1 MCLGEGWYDR
11 QLLQLRQ
18 ISGDTREAAELLR
31 RTSWE
36 RNFVWKRSLWTM
48 LHLFMSTIRKFLFV
62 WQKPHFWLV
71 EVGPGLVQP
80 SSGVRYHLLQDSE
93 PPDSCL
99 HLNLSTLDH
108 IVLCWYLN
116 LPINVPGYA
125 PSIFCSPLPSS
136 LWTWSGPSPASVP

>member
-11 QLLQLRQ
+11 QLLPLWQ